1 MMWWAGKPDKS
12 ALSDSGVGATND
24 ADSHDDSIAV
34 EGDKLIIRQQLMPV
48 AADTAAE
55 SSASDRVRYYH
66 IIP

>member
-12 ALSDSGVGATND
+12 APSDSGTSD